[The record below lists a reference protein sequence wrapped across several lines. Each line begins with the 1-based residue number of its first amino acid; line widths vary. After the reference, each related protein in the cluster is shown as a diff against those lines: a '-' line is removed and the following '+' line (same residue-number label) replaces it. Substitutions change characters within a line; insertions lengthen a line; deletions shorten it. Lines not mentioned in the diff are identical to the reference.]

1 MAKLHTILHVLSI
14 DGEDMKALQFSLAQS
29 ISGALPSLD
38 SSRRDP
44 SSVLD
49 SFSSALKK
57 KDKVLLRND
66 YVYLLA
72 VAVLSRNL
80 ASSSQRCECGLVAMK
95 NRLTG
100 VSDAAFYDIAVVAE
114 KILLIGAGTKEI
126 VINCLLDICMDSNQ
140 GLIAHDETTQNDWM
154 WNSGRENVWT
164 RVVDS
169 LKASSKGCL

>member
-1 MAKLHTILHVLSI
+1 
-14 DGEDMKALQFSLAQS
+14 
-29 ISGALPSLD
+29 
-38 SSRRDP
+38 
-44 SSVLD
+44 
-49 SFSSALKK
+49 
-57 KDKVLLRND
+57 
-66 YVYLLA
+66 
-72 VAVLSRNL
+72 
-80 ASSSQRCECGLVAMK
+80 MK